1 MSLPKSL
8 LLKHS
13 CVYAKRG
20 GVAAYLIVW
29 IGLCLRRSVPAVRV
43 LAIAVDDVHSTTRT
57 RTPGTLLKHKP
68 IQTIRYAATPP
79 RLAYTQLWLSNSD
92 FGKDIVTP

>member
-8 LLKHS
+8 LFNHS
-13 CVYAKRG
+13 CMYAKRG
-20 GVAAYLIVW
+20 GVAAYHIVW
-29 IGLCLRRSVPAVRV
+29 IGLCLRS
-43 LAIAVDDVHSTTRT
+43 VDDSESSTALART

-79 RLAYTQLWLSNSD
+79 RLVCIQLWLNNSD

>member
-13 CVYAKRG
+13 CMYAKCG
-20 GVAAYLIVW
+20 GVAAYHIVW
-29 IGLCLRRSVPAVRV
+29 IGLQSSTA
-43 LAIAVDDVHSTTRT
+43 LART
-57 RTPGTLLKHKP
+57 RTHGTLLKHKP

-79 RLAYTQLWLSNSD
+79 HLAHIQLWLNNSD
-92 FGKDIVTP
+92 LGKDIVTP